1 MTCDRRAMVPAI
13 PRPYKEREDALDLV
27 LVPFFFV
34 QFAHI
39 ALQSSPFNKT
49 SPAVALSK
57 DLIVVTFLS
66 ATKFLIS
73 DATAQ
78 AVGLPVIL
86 HSQFSVQVRVAL
98 PVVLEMALTM
108 VK

>member
-27 LVPFFFV
+27 

-39 ALQSSPFNKT
+39 ALQSSPFNTT
-49 SPAVALSK
+49 SPAVALLK
-57 DLIVVTFLS
+57 DVFVVTFLS
-66 ATKFLIS
+66 PIFLIFDS
-73 DATAQ
+73 TTQ
-78 AVGLPVIL
+78 AVLFVAVTL
-86 HSQFSVQVRVAL
+86 QFQFSVQMRVAL

>member
-13 PRPYKEREDALDLV
+13 PRPYKEREDALDFSL
-27 LVPFFFV
+27 V

-39 ALQSSPFNKT
+39 ALQSSPFNMT
-49 SPAVALSK
+49 SPPVALSK
-57 DLIVVTFLS
+57 DFFVVTFLS
-66 ATKFLIS
+66 PTKFLIF

-78 AVGLPVIL
+78 AVGLPVTL
-86 HSQFSVQVRVAL
+86 QFQFSVQMRVEI